1 MELLSKQSKQAF
13 EEAIRYIPGG
23 VNSPVRS
30 FKSIGR
36 SPLFF
41 EKASGSV
48 LTDVDGNDYIDM
60 CNSWGVTL
68 LGHAHPEVTEAVIAR
83 VQKGTTFGAPTP
95 EETLLAKKVIDM
107 VPAIDMVRFVSSGT
121 EAVMSAVRVARGF
134 TGRTLLVKFDGC
146 YHGHAD
152 HLLVDAG
159 SGVAET
165 GEHLTPGV
173 PREFAQCT
181 VSLPFNDPK
190 AVKALFE
197 TRGEEIAAVIV
208 EPVPANMGV
217 VPAGSGFLQLLRD
230 LTTQYGALLIFDEVI
245 TGFRM
250 SRGGAG
256 QYFGI
261 TPDLVTLGKIIGGG
275 FPVGAFG
282 GRRDVMEVLAPLGP
296 VYQAGTLSGNP
307 VAMEA
312 GYHTLRLLDQPGV
325 YEDLARKAESFLG
338 KLRAI
343 VDRYPVTLNSVGPM
357 FTLFFHKKN
366 PTNFEE
372 VKGCD
377 FENFAWFYRSLLKEG
392 VYFSPSQYEANFV
405 NVAHTEHQLRLVLI
419 GVQRALSYVYGYVD
433 NM

>member
-1 MELLSKQSKQAF
+1 MEQPSKQSKQAF
-13 EEAIRYIPGG
+13 AEAVQYIPGG

-36 SPLFF
+36 TPVFF
-41 EKASGSV
+41 QKASGAV

-68 LGHAHPEVTEAVIAR
+68 LGHAHPVVTQAVIER

-95 EETLLAKKVIDM
+95 EETSLARKVIDM

-121 EAVMSAVRVARGF
+121 EAVMSAVRVARGY
-134 TGRTLLVKFDGC
+134 TGRTLLVKFEGC

-165 GEHLTPGV
+165 GERLTPGV
-173 PREFAQCT
+173 PQEFARCT
-181 VSLPFNDPK
+181 VSLPFNDVA

-197 TRGEEIAAVIV
+197 KRGHEIAAVIV

-217 VPAGSGFLQLLRD
+217 VPAAKGFLQLLRD
-230 LTTQYGALLIFDEVI
+230 ITTQHGALLIFDEVI
-245 TGFRM
+245 TGFRL

-261 TPDLVTLGKIIGGG
+261 TPDMVTLGKIIGGG

-282 GRRDVMEVLAPLGP
+282 GRADIMQILAPSGP

-312 GYHTLRLLDQPGV
+312 GIQTLNLLDQPGV
-325 YEDLARKAESFLG
+325 YDELNRKAESFLS
-338 KLRAI
+338 KLKAI
-343 VDRYPVTLNSVGPM
+343 VEIYPVKLNAVGPM

-366 PTNFEE
+366 PANFEE
-372 VKGCD
+372 VKECD
-377 FENFAWFYRSLLKEG
+377 FENFAWFYRCLLKEG

-405 NVAHTEHQLRLVLI
+405 NVAHTEQQLRLVLI